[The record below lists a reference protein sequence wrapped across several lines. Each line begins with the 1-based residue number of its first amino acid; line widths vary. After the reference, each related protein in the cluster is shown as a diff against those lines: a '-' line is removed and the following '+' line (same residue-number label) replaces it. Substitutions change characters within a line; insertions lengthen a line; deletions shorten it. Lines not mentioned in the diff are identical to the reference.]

1 MIVFNTFTHDARVQ
15 KEAKTL
21 VTAGHQVLVLAVSGR
36 GLPRQEVVDGV
47 EVQRISLSSRR
58 WFRSTLTQGIKYL
71 EYVGRSLRA
80 AAAWPADVYH
90 AHNANTLLI
99 AYLAARLRRARLVYD
114 AHELETGRNWGS
126 SNVPTLLRRLWALPE
141 RLVIGC
147 ADAVITV
154 CDSIADELARL
165 YRIPC
170 PVVVRNVPEYQ
181 GPPAANTLRQQLGLA
196 QDAPL
201 IMYQGTVTA
210 NRGLEQ
216 TIEAMSQLGRGVLV
230 ILGDGPLLEPLR
242 QRAQEQGLAGRVFLP
257 GRVPLAELPGYT
269 AAADV
274 GLALIQNAC
283 LSYYYCLPNKLF
295 EYVQAGVPV
304 LASHFPEMERVV
316 KNHEVGEV
324 VDPADPSAI
333 AAALGRLLDDSAYYG
348 RLRQNALAAA
358 THFTWAQ
365 EAQVLLDVYRRLAGC
380 KPSTDAGKARS
391 EASPDAGAG

>member
-47 EVQRISLSSRR
+47 EVQRVSLSSRR

-71 EYVGRSLRA
+71 EYSGRTLRA
-80 AAAWPADVYH
+80 ALAWRADVYH

-126 SNVPTLLRRLWALPE
+126 SNVPPPLRRLWALPE
-141 RLVIGC
+141 RLVIGR
-147 ADAVITV
+147 ADAVMTV

-165 YRIPC
+165 YRIPR
-170 PVVVRNVPEYQ
+170 PFVVRNVPEYQ
-181 GPPAANTLRQQLGLA
+181 GRPVANALRQPLGMA
-196 QDAPL
+196 QDIPL

-216 TIEAMSQLGRGVLV
+216 VIEAMAQLERGALV

-242 QRAQEQGLAGRVFLP
+242 QQVEERGLAGRVFLP

-295 EYVQAGVPV
+295 EYIQAGVPV
-304 LASHFPEMERVV
+304 LASNFPEMARVV
-316 KNHEVGEV
+316 QTHEVGEV
-324 VDPADPSAI
+324 VDPADRAAI
-333 AAALGRLLDDSAYYG
+333 ATALNHLLNDPAYYG
-348 RLRQNALAAA
+348 RLRQNALTAAS
-358 THFTWAQ
+358 HFTWTQ
-365 EAQVLLDVYRRLAGC
+365 EGEGLLGIYQDLARLYAG
-380 KPSTDAGKARS
+380 SG
-391 EASPDAGAG
+391 